1 MSLGHAFFLA
11 VGAYTAKVLGGDH
24 QLMALIWIPAAGVV
38 AGLCGLIVGPVAL
51 RLRGLYLAIVTIGI
65 VFIGQHIFLN
75 VDSLS
80 GGPQGTAI
88 PSVQIGAG
96 AQCQPSCS
104 VDFSQGTSLG
114 GTTIDHNAL
123 YFYLS
128 LFILVLGM
136 LFVSNLVRT
145 RTGRALQAVREREV
159 AASLMGVNLVRTKL
173 AAFVISSFLAGV
185 GGALFGS
192 YLSFV
197 RPQSWDLILSIS
209 FVAMIIVGGIGTVWG
224 PLLGAIFVAGT
235 PTVLNH
241 YADSVPFLQHG
252 SSSGGLSITEF
263 SSIFYGALIIL
274 FLVLEPRGVVG
285 LAGRAIALAQRL
297 ARGPAIPP
305 STPLPSQQSA

>member
-1 MSLGHAFFLA
+1 MNARCEPIRLTIDAAAEAERIAGSLRAQ
-11 VGAYTAKVLGGDH
+11 VLK
-24 QLMALIWIPAAGVV
+24 
-38 AGLCGLIVGPVAL
+38 
-51 RLRGLYLAIVTIGI
+51 RLRRKGLVVG
-65 VFIGQHIFLN
+65 
-75 VDSLS
+75 LS
-80 GGPQGTAI
+80 GGVDS
-88 PSVQIGAG
+88 SVVA
-96 AQCQPSCS
+96 A
-104 VDFSQGTSLG
+104 LG
-114 GTTIDHNAL
+114 VRAFGSGN
-123 YFYLS
+123 
-128 LFILVLGM
+128 VLGIFM
-136 LFVSNLVRT
+136 PEQDSDPESLRL
-145 RTGRALQAVREREV
+145 GREV